1 MNLPKNPFGEW
12 IQKVYHSFAVQLIFN
27 NVKKNQILL
36 FIWIVLLGF
45 VTRNF
50 GDIIGIPYLFLDPEY
65 LSATNFKSFF
75 IIGVSLGIFITSY
88 HITIYILDSY
98 KFPFLG
104 ATPKPFS
111 TFCLNNSAFPLLF
124 TVVYLVCIIQF
135 QLNYSLKS
143 SWDVLCQ
150 VAGLISGQLFTILIL
165 FLYFSRTN
173 KDIFKELALSVNKT
187 LKRSSINR
195 VNVLKDI
202 HTKKLK
208 NKYHITSFF
217 TLNFKIA
224 KTPTHEHLDRSMM
237 MLIFDQNHLNAV
249 IVEIFLITLIIS
261 LGLFR
266 DNPIFQIPA
275 AASGILFFSIIVM
288 FTGAFSYWL
297 RGWAIST
304 LVLILIVF
312 NVLLKE
318 KLIQSTYQVFGIN
331 YSKKNA
337 SYNMDRLKALS
348 NPQAYNEDKS
358 QTILILDKWRRQF
371 PDSIKPKIIFICSS
385 GGGQRAA
392 VWTLRTL
399 QYADSVTHG
408 AMFKQTRLMTG
419 ASGGIIGASYYRELC
434 LLKAQGKIKSPYEFQ
449 YLSDIS
455 DDVLNPIVF
464 SMVVNDLFF
473 RFQKFT
479 DGNHE
484 YYKDRG
490 YAFEQK
496 LHENT
501 NYVLY
506 KRISDYKQ
514 PEEDAQI
521 PMLILSPTIIND
533 GRKLFISPL
542 NIAYMTT
549 SANNPS
555 VSSNFQEKLK
565 GIEFK
570 KFFEEQ
576 EANDL
581 HFMSAL
587 RMSATFPYIT
597 PNVDLP
603 SEPAMEIMDAG
614 LSDNFGVKDA
624 TSFMYVFKEW
634 ISANTS
640 GVIFINIRDSEKNQE
655 IEIQTPGSVFQKVIS
670 PIGSLYNNWSDYQ
683 DFNNDNLIEY
693 ASSWLNCP
701 LEVVEFEYIPVMN
714 TFMETEN
721 KKSAKD
727 PKSGRA
733 ALSWHLTLREKE
745 SIYNTIMQPN
755 NQSSIKRLQFLLG
768 Q

>member
-1 MNLPKNPFGEW
+1 MNQPKNPFGEW
-12 IQKVYHSFAVQLIFN
+12 IQKVYYSFSVQLIFN

-36 FIWIVLLGF
+36 LIWIILIGF
-45 VTRNF
+45 VTRQF

-65 LSATNFKSFF
+65 LGETNFKSFF
-75 IIGVSLGIFITSY
+75 IIGVSLGIFITSF

-104 ATPKPFS
+104 ATPKPFA
-111 TFCLNNSAFPLLF
+111 TFCLNNSIVPIFF
-124 TVVYLVCIIQF
+124 TAVYVVSVIYF
-135 QLNYSLKS
+135 QYNYNSKS
-143 SWDVLCQ
+143 TWDVVCQ
-150 VAGLISGQLFTILIL
+150 VGGLLSGQLFTILIL
-165 FLYFSRTN
+165 FIYFSRTN

-187 LKRSSINR
+187 LKKSPITR
-195 VNVLKDI
+195 VNVLKDF

-224 KTPTHEHLDRSMM
+224 KTPTHEHLDRSML

-249 IVEIFLITLIIS
+249 IVEICLITLIIS

-266 DNPIFQIPA
+266 DNPLFQIPA
-275 AASGILFFSIIVM
+275 AASCILFFSIIVM

-297 RGWAIST
+297 RGWALSS
-304 LVLILIVF
+304 LVMILILF
-312 NVLLKE
+312 NILIKE

-331 YSKKNA
+331 YNKQSA
-337 SYNMDRLKALS
+337 VYNMDRLKVLS
-348 NPQAYNEDKS
+348 NDQTYNEDKT
-358 QTILILDKWRRQF
+358 QTIKILNKWRQQY
-371 PDSIKPKIIFICSS
+371 PDSIKPKMIFICTS

-392 VWTLRTL
+392 VWTMRTL
-399 QYADSVTHG
+399 QFADSVTNG
-408 AMFKQTRLMTG
+408 EMFKHTRLITG
-419 ASGGIIGASYYRELC
+419 ASGGIIGASYFRELS
-434 LLKAQGKIKSPYEFQ
+434 LLKSQGKIKSAHDFK
-449 YLSDIS
+449 YLYNIS
-455 DDVLNPIVF
+455 EDVLNPIVF

-490 YAFEQK
+490 YAFEQT

-501 NYVLY
+501 NYVMY
-506 KRISDYKQ
+506 KRIADYKK
-514 PEEDAQI
+514 PEEEAQI

-542 NIAYMTT
+542 NISYMTT
-549 SANNPS
+549 SEH
-555 VSSNFQEKLK
+555 SSPNGFQEKLK
-565 GIEFK
+565 GIEFR

-624 TSFMYVFKEW
+624 TSFMYVFKDW

-640 GVIFINIRDSEKNQE
+640 GVIFINIRDSEKIKEVEKQMDV
-655 IEIQTPGSVFQKVIS
+655 SVFQKIIS

-701 LEVVEFEYIPVMN
+701 LDVVEFEYIPSTSKFEPTASKQSGKN
-714 TFMETEN
+714 TKNE
-721 KKSAKD
+721 
-727 PKSGRA
+727 RA
-733 ALSWHLTLREKE
+733 ALSWHLTLHEKE
-745 SIYNTIMQPN
+745 SLYNTILEPN
-755 NQSSIKRLQFLLG
+755 NQKSIQQLQFLLG

>member
-1 MNLPKNPFGEW
+1 MDLRKTPFREW
-12 IQKVYHSFAVQLIFN
+12 MQNAYFSFAAQLLLN
-27 NVKKNQILL
+27 NIKKNQILL

-45 VTRNF
+45 VTRQF

-65 LSATNFKSFF
+65 LSETGFKSFF
-75 IIGVSLGIFITSY
+75 IIGVSLGIFITSF

-111 TFCLNNSAFPLLF
+111 TFCLNNSTVPIIF
-124 TVVYLVCIIQF
+124 TIIYIINIIYF
-135 QLNYSLKS
+135 QKNYNLRSFLEITYQLS
-143 SWDVLCQ
+143 
-150 VAGLISGQLFTILIL
+150 GLIAGQLTTIFIL
-165 FLYFSRTN
+165 FIYFSRTN

-195 VNVLKDI
+195 VNVLKDFQ
-202 HTKKLK
+202 TKKLK
-208 NKYHITSFF
+208 NKFHVTSFF
-217 TLNFKIA
+217 TLNFRVA
-224 KTPTHEHLDRSMM
+224 QTPTHEHLDRSMM
-237 MLIFDQNHLNAV
+237 MIIFDQNHLNAV
-249 IVEIFLITLIIS
+249 IVEICLITVIIS

-297 RGWAIST
+297 RSWALSAMVVILL
-304 LVLILIVF
+304 LVNILIKQ
-312 NVLLKE
+312 NI
-318 KLIQSTYQVFGIN
+318 IQSTYQVFGIN
-331 YSKKNA
+331 YNKQSA
-337 SYNMDRLKALS
+337 LYNMDRLKALS
-348 NPQAYNEDKS
+348 NPQTYKEDK
-358 QTILILDKWRRQF
+358 TETLAVLNKWRDQY
-371 PDSIKPKIIFICSS
+371 PDHVKPKMIFICAS

-392 VWTLRTL
+392 VWTMRTL
-399 QYADSVTHG
+399 QYVDSVTKG
-408 AMFKQTRLMTG
+408 EMFRHTRLITG
-419 ASGGIIGASYYRELC
+419 ASGGIIGASYFRELA
-434 LLKAQGKIKSPYEFQ
+434 LLQSQGKIESAHDIK
-449 YLSDIS
+449 YLNNIS
-455 DDVLNPIVF
+455 NDVLNPIVF

-484 YYKDRG
+484 YFKDRG
-490 YAFEQK
+490 FAFEQK
-496 LHENT
+496 IHENT
-501 NYVLY
+501 NFVLY
-506 KRISDYKQ
+506 KRISDYKV
-514 PEEDAQI
+514 PEEKAQI

-533 GRKLFISPL
+533 GRKLYISPL
-542 NIAYMTT
+542 NVAYMTT
-549 SANNPS
+549 NATRSTS
-555 VSSNFQEKLK
+555 GFEEKLK

-570 KFFEEQ
+570 KFFSDHD
-576 EANDL
+576 ANDL

-624 TSFMYVFKEW
+624 TTFMYVFKEW

-655 IEIQTPGSVFQKVIS
+655 IEKGLEGSVFQKLVS

-683 DFNNDNLIEY
+683 DFNNDNLLEY
-693 ASSWLNCP
+693 ASSWLNAP
-701 LEVVEFEYIPVMN
+701 LDVVEFEYIPN
-714 TFMETEN
+714 IHQFKQTGIDHPN
-721 KKSAKD
+721 KK
-727 PKSGRA
+727 PLNERA

-745 SIYNTIMQPN
+745 SLYNTIWEDN
-755 NQSSIKRLQFLLG
+755 NKEALRRLQLLLG

>member
-1 MNLPKNPFGEW
+1 MNQPKNPFGEW
-12 IQKVYHSFAVQLIFN
+12 IQKVYYSFSVQLIFN

-36 FIWIVLLGF
+36 LIWIILLGF
-45 VTRNF
+45 VTRQF

-65 LSATNFKSFF
+65 LGETNFKSFF
-75 IIGVSLGIFITSY
+75 IIGVSLGIFITSF

-104 ATPKPFS
+104 ATPKPFA
-111 TFCLNNSAFPLLF
+111 TFCLNNSMVPIFF
-124 TVVYLVCIIQF
+124 TTVYVINVIYF
-135 QLNYSLKS
+135 QYNYNSKS
-143 SWDVLCQ
+143 TLDVFCQ
-150 VAGLISGQLFTILIL
+150 VGGLLSGQLFTILIL
-165 FLYFSRTN
+165 FIYFSRTN

-187 LKRSSINR
+187 LKKSPITR
-195 VNVLKDI
+195 VNVLKDF

-249 IVEIFLITLIIS
+249 IVEICLITLIIS

-266 DNPIFQIPA
+266 DNPLFQIPA
-275 AASGILFFSIIVM
+275 AASCILFFSIIVM

-297 RGWAIST
+297 RGWALSS
-304 LVLILIVF
+304 LVMILILF
-312 NVLLKE
+312 NILIKE

-331 YSKKNA
+331 YNKQSA
-337 SYNMDRLKALS
+337 VYNMDRLKLLS
-348 NPQAYNEDKS
+348 NEQTYNDDKAE
-358 QTILILDKWRRQF
+358 TIKILDKWRHQY
-371 PDSIKPKIIFICSS
+371 PDSVKPKMIFVCTS

-392 VWTLRTL
+392 VWTMRTL
-399 QYADSVTHG
+399 QFADSVTNGEMMKH
-408 AMFKQTRLMTG
+408 TRLITG
-419 ASGGIIGASYYRELC
+419 ASGGIIGASYFRELS
-434 LLKAQGKIKSPYEFQ
+434 LLKSQGKIKSAHNFK
-449 YLSDIS
+449 YLYNIS
-455 DDVLNPIVF
+455 EDVLNPIVF

-501 NYVLY
+501 NYVMY
-506 KRISDYKQ
+506 KRISDYKKA
-514 PEEDAQI
+514 EEEAQI

-542 NIAYMTT
+542 NISYMTT
-549 SANNPS
+549 SENTSPNG
-555 VSSNFQEKLK
+555 FQEKLK
-565 GIEFK
+565 GIEFR

-624 TSFMYVFKEW
+624 TSFMYVFKDW

-640 GVIFINIRDSEKNQE
+640 GVIFINIRDSEKIKEVEKQME
-655 IEIQTPGSVFQKVIS
+655 VSVFQKIIS

-693 ASSWLNCP
+693 ASSWLQCP
-701 LEVVEFEYIPVMN
+701 LDVVEFEYIPPTSKFEPNSNKQAGKN
-714 TFMETEN
+714 T
-721 KKSAKD
+721 KSE
-727 PKSGRA
+727 RA
-733 ALSWHLTLREKE
+733 ALSWHLTLHEKE
-745 SIYNTIMQPN
+745 SLYNTILEPN
-755 NQSSIKRLQFLLG
+755 NQRSIQRLQFLLG

>member
-1 MNLPKNPFGEW
+1 MDLPNNPFGEW
-12 IQKVYHSFAVQLIFN
+12 IKKIYYSFSVQLIMN

-36 FIWIVLLGF
+36 FIWIILLGF
-45 VTRNF
+45 VTRQF

-65 LSATNFKSFF
+65 LSETNFKSFF
-75 IIGVSLGIFITSY
+75 IIGVSIGIFITSY

-104 ATPKPFS
+104 ATPKPFA
-111 TFCLNNSAFPLLF
+111 TFCLNNSLVPLFF
-124 TVVYLVCIIQF
+124 TVIYIASIIQF
-135 QLNYSLKS
+135 QFNFSIKS
-143 SWDVLCQ
+143 TWDVICQ
-150 VAGLISGQLFTILIL
+150 IAGLISGQLFTIAIL
-165 FLYFSRTN
+165 FIYFSRTN

-304 LVLILIVF
+304 LVLILIAF
-312 NVLLKE
+312 NILIKE
-318 KLIQSTYQVFGIN
+318 NIIQSTYQVFGIN
-331 YSKKNA
+331 YNKKSA
-337 SYNMDRLKALS
+337 VYNMKRLRGLS
-348 NPQAYNEDKS
+348 NPHTYNEDK
-358 QTILILDKWRRQF
+358 QETIKILNRWRSHF
-371 PDSIKPKIIFICSS
+371 PDSAKPKMVFICTS

-392 VWTLRTL
+392 VWTMRTL
-399 QYADSVTHG
+399 QYADSITKG
-408 AMFKQTRLMTG
+408 ALFNQTRLITG
-419 ASGGIIGASYYRELC
+419 ASGGIIGASYYRELY
-434 LLKAQGKIKSPYEFQ
+434 LMKKEGKIKDANDFQ
-449 YLSDIS
+449 YLYNIS
-455 DDVLNPIVF
+455 EDVLNPIVF

-496 LHENT
+496 IHENT
-501 NYVLY
+501 DYVMY
-506 KRISDYKQ
+506 KRISDYKK
-514 PEEDAQI
+514 PEEEAKI

-549 SANNPS
+549 SDDHNAK
-555 VSSNFQEKLK
+555 VGFQEKLK

-576 EANDL
+576 ESSDL

-624 TSFMYVFKEW
+624 TSFMYVFKDW
-634 ISANTS
+634 ISTNTS
-640 GVIFINIRDSEKNQE
+640 GVIFVNIRDSEKNQE
-655 IEIQTPGSVFQKVIS
+655 IEKQNPGSVFQKIIS

-693 ASSWLNCP
+693 SSSWLNCP
-701 LEVVEFEYIPVMN
+701 IDVVEFEYIPLI
-714 TFMETEN
+714 N
-721 KKSAKD
+721 KFVKGDKIQTAKD

-733 ALSWHLTLREKE
+733 ALSWHLTLQEKE
-745 SIYNTIMQPN
+745 SLYNTIMQDN
-755 NQSSIKRLQFLLG
+755 NQQSIKRLQLLLG

>member
-1 MNLPKNPFGEW
+1 MNQPKNPFGEW
-12 IQKVYHSFAVQLIFN
+12 IQKVYYSFSVQLIMN

-36 FIWIVLLGF
+36 FIWIILLGF
-45 VTRNF
+45 VTRQF

-65 LSATNFKSFF
+65 LSQTNFKSFF
-75 IIGVSLGIFITSY
+75 IIGVSIGIFITSY

-104 ATPKPFS
+104 ATPKPFA
-111 TFCLNNSAFPLLF
+111 TFCLNNSIVPLFF
-124 TVVYLVCIIQF
+124 TVVYITNIIQF
-135 QLNYSLKS
+135 QFNYSIKS
-143 SWDVLCQ
+143 IWDVFCQ
-150 VAGLISGQLFTILIL
+150 ISGLVSGQLFTIIIL

-208 NKYHITSFF
+208 SKYHITSFF

-312 NVLLKE
+312 NVLIKE
-318 KLIQSTYQVFGIN
+318 NIIQSTYQVFGIN
-331 YSKKNA
+331 YNKKSA
-337 SYNMDRLKALS
+337 VYDMDRLQALS
-348 NPQAYNEDKS
+348 NSHTYNEDKKE
-358 QTILILDKWRRQF
+358 TIKILNRWRSHF
-371 PDSIKPKIIFICSS
+371 PDTVKPKMIFICTS

-392 VWTLRTL
+392 VWTMRTL
-399 QYADSVTHG
+399 QYTDSITKG
-408 AMFKQTRLMTG
+408 QLFKQTRLITG
-419 ASGGIIGASYYRELC
+419 ASGGIIGASYYRELY
-434 LLKAQGKIKSPYEFQ
+434 LMKQEGKIQNADDFK
-449 YLSDIS
+449 YLYNIS
-455 DDVLNPIVF
+455 EDVLNPIVF

-501 NYVLY
+501 DYVMY
-506 KRISDYKQ
+506 KRISDYKK
-514 PEEDAQI
+514 PEEEAKI

-542 NIAYMTT
+542 DIAYMTT
-549 SANNPS
+549 NDDR
-555 VSSNFQEKLK
+555 SSTVAFKEKLK

-576 EANDL
+576 ESGDL

-624 TSFMYVFKEW
+624 TSFMYVFKDW

-640 GVIFINIRDSEKNQE
+640 GVIFVNIRDSEKNQQVE
-655 IEIQTPGSVFQKVIS
+655 KQSPGSVFQKIIS
-670 PIGSLYNNWSDYQ
+670 PIGGLYNNWSDYQ

-701 LEVVEFEYIPVMN
+701 LDVVEFEYIPHN
-714 TFMETEN
+714 N
-721 KKSAKD
+721 KFTKTDKIQSAKD

-733 ALSWHLTLREKE
+733 ALSWHLTLQEKE
-745 SIYNTIMQPN
+745 SLYNTIMQPN
-755 NQSSIKRLQFLLG
+755 NQQSIKRLQLLLG

>member
-1 MNLPKNPFGEW
+1 MNQPKHPFGEW
-12 IQKVYHSFAVQLIFN
+12 IQKVYYSFPVQLMLN

-36 FIWIVLLGF
+36 FIWIILLGF
-45 VTRNF
+45 VTRQF

-65 LSATNFKSFF
+65 LSQTNFKSFF
-75 IIGVSLGIFITSY
+75 IIGVSIGIFITSY

-111 TFCLNNSAFPLLF
+111 TFCLNNSFVPILF
-124 TVVYLVCIIQF
+124 SVIYIINIVQF
-135 QLNYSLKS
+135 QANYSIKS
-143 SWDVLCQ
+143 SWDIFCQ
-150 VAGLISGQLFTILIL
+150 VFGMVCGQLFTIFIL

-202 HTKKLK
+202 RTKKLK

-217 TLNFKIA
+217 TLNMKVA

-266 DNPIFQIPA
+266 DNPVFQIPA

-297 RGWAIST
+297 RGWAISA
-304 LVLILIVF
+304 LVLILVVF
-312 NVLLKE
+312 NILIKE
-318 KLIQSTYQVFGIN
+318 KIIQSTYQVFGIN
-331 YSKKNA
+331 YNKKTAVYDMN
-337 SYNMDRLKALS
+337 RLKALS
-348 NPQAYNEDKS
+348 NPQTYNEDKKE
-358 QTILILDKWRRQF
+358 TIRILERWRSHF
-371 PDSIKPKIIFICSS
+371 PDSVKPKMIFICTS

-392 VWTLRTL
+392 VWTMRTL
-399 QYADSVTHG
+399 QYADSITKG
-408 AMFKQTRLMTG
+408 QLFKQTRLITG
-419 ASGGIIGASYYRELC
+419 ASGGIIGASYYRELY
-434 LLKAQGKIKSPYEFQ
+434 LQQQEGKIANADDFK
-449 YLSDIS
+449 YLYNIS
-455 DDVLNPIVF
+455 EDVLNPIVF

-496 LHENT
+496 IHENT
-501 NYVLY
+501 NYVMY
-506 KRISDYKQ
+506 KRISDYKK
-514 PEEDAQI
+514 PEEEAKI

-549 SANNPS
+549 NHE
-555 VSSNFQEKLK
+555 SNVNSDFQEKLK

-570 KFFEEQ
+570 KIFEEQ
-576 EANDL
+576 EASDL

-624 TSFMYVFKEW
+624 TSFMYVFKDW
-634 ISANTS
+634 ISTNTS

-655 IEIQTPGSVFQKVIS
+655 IEKQNPGSVFQKVIS

-693 ASSWLNCP
+693 ASSWMNCP
-701 LEVVEFEYIPVMN
+701 LDVIEFEYIPH
-714 TFMETEN
+714 N
-721 KKSAKD
+721 KFAEKSQTQSAKD

-733 ALSWHLTLREKE
+733 ALSWHLTLQEKE
-745 SIYNTIMQPN
+745 SLYTTILQEN
-755 NQSSIKRLQFLLG
+755 NQRSIKRLQLLLG

>member
-12 IQKVYHSFAVQLIFN
+12 ITKVYYSFAVQLILN
-27 NVKKNQILL
+27 NIKKNQILL
-36 FIWIVLLGF
+36 LIWLVLLGC
-45 VTRNF
+45 VTRQF

-65 LSATNFKSFF
+65 LSETNFKSFF
-75 IIGVSLGIFITSY
+75 IIGISLGVFITSF

-104 ATPKPFS
+104 ATPKPFA
-111 TFCLNNSAFPLLF
+111 TFCLNNSTIPVIF
-124 TVVYLVCIIQF
+124 TTVYVINIIYF
-135 QLNYSLKS
+135 QNNYNIKTI
-143 SWDVLCQ
+143 WEVICQ
-150 VAGLISGQLFTILIL
+150 VSGLLCGQLVTILAM

-173 KDIFKELALSVNKT
+173 KDIFKELASSVDKT
-187 LKRSSINR
+187 LKRNPINR
-195 VNVLKDI
+195 VNVLKDF
-202 HTKKLK
+202 HSKKLK
-208 NKYHITSFF
+208 NKYPISSFF
-217 TLNFKIA
+217 TISFKVA

-237 MLIFDQNHLNAV
+237 MMIFDQNHLNAV
-249 IVEIFLITLIIS
+249 IVEICLITFIIS

-266 DNPIFQIPA
+266 DNPLFQIPA

-297 RGWAIST
+297 RGWAITS
-304 LVLILIVF
+304 LVLILILF
-312 NVLLKE
+312 NILIKKE
-318 KLIQSTYQVFGIN
+318 IIQSTYQVFGIN
-331 YSKKNA
+331 YNKQSA
-337 SYNMDRLKALS
+337 VYTIDRLKALS
-348 NPQAYNEDKS
+348 NVHTYQEDKKA
-358 QTILILDKWRRQF
+358 TIKILDKWRSHY
-371 PDSIKPKIIFICSS
+371 PDSVKPKMIFICTS

-392 VWTLRTL
+392 VWTMRTL
-399 QYADSVTHG
+399 QYADSVTKGELLKH
-408 AMFKQTRLMTG
+408 TRLMTG
-419 ASGGIIGASYYRELC
+419 ASGGIIGASYFRELS
-434 LLKAQGKIKSPYEFQ
+434 LLQAQGKIKSAHDFK
-449 YLSDIS
+449 YLNNIS
-455 DDVLNPIVF
+455 NDVLNPIVF

-501 NYVLY
+501 EYVMY
-506 KRISDYKQ
+506 KRISDYKK

-549 SANNPS
+549 NPS
-555 VSSNFQEKLK
+555 SNSGFQEKLK
-565 GIEFK
+565 GIEFR
-570 KFFEEQ
+570 KFFEQQ

-624 TSFMYVFKEW
+624 TAFMFTFKEW

-640 GVIFINIRDSEKNQE
+640 GVIFVNIRDSQKNQE
-655 IEIQTPGSVFQKVIS
+655 VEKGNTGSVFQTLVS

-693 ASSWLNCP
+693 ASSWLNAP
-701 LEVVEFEYIPVMN
+701 LDVVEFEYIPRS
-714 TFMETEN
+714 N
-721 KKSAKD
+721 KFKTPPGEHPDKNS
-727 PKSGRA
+727 PSERA

-745 SIYNTIMQPN
+745 SLYNTILEPN
-755 NQSSIKRLQFLLG
+755 NQEAIQQLQFLLS

>member
-1 MNLPKNPFGEW
+1 MNQPKNPFGEW
-12 IQKVYHSFAVQLIFN
+12 IQKVYYSFSVQLIMN

-36 FIWIVLLGF
+36 FIWIILLGF
-45 VTRNF
+45 VTRQF

-65 LSATNFKSFF
+65 LSQTNFKSFF
-75 IIGVSLGIFITSY
+75 IIGVSIGIFITSY

-104 ATPKPFS
+104 ATPKPFA
-111 TFCLNNSAFPLLF
+111 TFCLNNSIVPLFF
-124 TVVYLVCIIQF
+124 TVVYITNIIQF
-135 QLNYSLKS
+135 QFNYSIKS
-143 SWDVLCQ
+143 IWDVFCQ
-150 VAGLISGQLFTILIL
+150 ISGLVSGQLFTIIIL

-208 NKYHITSFF
+208 SKYHITSFF

-312 NVLLKE
+312 NVLIKE
-318 KLIQSTYQVFGIN
+318 NIIQSTYQVFGIN
-331 YSKKNA
+331 YNKKSA
-337 SYNMDRLKALS
+337 VYDMDRLQALS
-348 NPQAYNEDKS
+348 NSHTYNEDKKE
-358 QTILILDKWRRQF
+358 TIKILNRWRSHF
-371 PDSIKPKIIFICSS
+371 PDTVKPKMIFICTS

-392 VWTLRTL
+392 VWTMRTL
-399 QYADSVTHG
+399 QYTDSITKG
-408 AMFKQTRLMTG
+408 QLFKQTRLITG
-419 ASGGIIGASYYRELC
+419 ASGGIIGASYYRELY
-434 LLKAQGKIKSPYEFQ
+434 LMKQEGKIQNADDFK
-449 YLSDIS
+449 YLYNIS
-455 DDVLNPIVF
+455 EDVLNPIVF

-501 NYVLY
+501 DYVMY
-506 KRISDYKQ
+506 KRISDYKK
-514 PEEDAQI
+514 PEEEAKI

-542 NIAYMTT
+542 DIAYMTT
-549 SANNPS
+549 NDDR
-555 VSSNFQEKLK
+555 SSTVAFKEKLK

-576 EANDL
+576 ESGDL

-624 TSFMYVFKEW
+624 TSFMYVFKDW

-640 GVIFINIRDSEKNQE
+640 GVIFVNIRDSEKNQQVE
-655 IEIQTPGSVFQKVIS
+655 KQSPGSVFQKIIS
-670 PIGSLYNNWSDYQ
+670 PIGGLYNNWSDYQ

-701 LEVVEFEYIPVMN
+701 LDVVEFEYIPHMN
-714 TFMETEN
+714 TFT
-721 KKSAKD
+721 KTDKIQSAKD

-733 ALSWHLTLREKE
+733 ALSWHLTLQEKE
-745 SIYNTIMQPN
+745 SLYNTIMQPN
-755 NQSSIKRLQFLLG
+755 NQQSIKRLQLLLG